1 MRNAAV
7 ILALAS
13 APLWAQPLTQG
24 ERDFAMSD
32 LHATRKALLDSIAGL
47 SQAQWEFQPAPDRWS
62 IAGVAEH
69 LVLSEDFM
77 WQWAGKMLKSPEV
90 APRRVERSQDAE
102 WLSKMAD
109 RSKKAQAS
117 SPTQPTGRWAT
128 PAALAEEF
136 RRRRD
141 RTIEYLQTTQDALR
155 AHLSGAGAEAF
166 DAYQM
171 LLMISAHTTRHV
183 AQINEVKAAPG
194 YPK

>member
-1 MRNAAV
+1 MKNTAV

-13 APLWAQPLTQG
+13 APLWAQPLTQE
-24 ERDFAMSD
+24 ERNFAMSD

-47 SQAQWEFQPAPDRWS
+47 SQARWKFQPAPDRWS
-62 IAGVAEH
+62 IAQLAEH

-77 WQWAGKMLKSPEV
+77 RQWAGELLKSPEV
-90 APRRVERSQDAE
+90 APRKVERSQDAQ
-102 WLSKMAD
+102 WLSRMAD
-109 RSKKAQAS
+109 RSKKKQAAA
-117 SPTQPTGRWAT
+117 PTQPTGRWET

-141 RTIEYLQTTQDALR
+141 RTIEYVQTTQDALR
-155 AHLSGAGAEAF
+155 AHLSGTGAEAF
-166 DAYQM
+166 DAYQV